1 MNDHPPH
8 AHGLRHDLAR
18 LALLQ
23 APDRRR
29 ALRLFGGLAAGSL
42 PLLGLAGCGGAS
54 EDAGTSAS
62 SGSSSSSSG
71 SGSTVSSCSSIP
83 SETAGPYPGDGTN
96 SNSSGVVNV
105 LTQSG
110 IVRSDIRSSF
120 GSLSGTAAGVPLTV
134 TLKLVS
140 VSGAC
145 ANLEGYAVYLWHCTR
160 DGGYSLYSSGVTAQ
174 NYLRGVQ
181 VSDASGELTFTTI
194 FPGCYSGRWPHIHFE
209 VFSSLSTATSGNSDV
224 RTSQLALPESVC
236 RSVYTGASGYTS
248 SVTNLNAITLA
259 SDNIFSDG
267 YSTQMATV
275 TGDVTNGFAATLTV
289 GV

>member
-1 MNDHPPH
+1 MNDHLPH
-8 AHGLRHDLAR
+8 APGLRHDLER

-23 APDRRR
+23 DPARRR
-29 ALRLFGGLAAGSL
+29 ALRLLGGLAAGPL
-42 PLLGLAGCGGAS
+42 PLLGMVGCGGGDS
-54 EDAGTSAS
+54 D
-62 SGSSSSSSG
+62 SSSSG
-71 SGSTVSSCSSIP
+71 SGEAESSGSTVSSCTIVP

-120 GSLSGTAAGVPLTV
+120 GTVSGTADGVPLTV

-140 VSGAC
+140 VSAAC

-160 DGGYSLYSSGVTAQ
+160 EGGYSLYSSGVTAQ

-181 VSDASGELTFTTI
+181 VSNASGELSFTTV

-236 RSVYTGASGYTS
+236 RSVYGSASGYTS
-248 SVTNLNAITLA
+248 SLTNLNAITLA

-275 TGDVTNGFAATLTV
+275 TGDLTNGFAATLTV

>member
-1 MNDHPPH
+1 MNDHLPH
-8 AHGLRHDLAR
+8 AQGLRHDLER

-23 APDRRR
+23 DPARRR
-29 ALRLFGGLAAGSL
+29 ALRLLGGLVAVLFHYGQFEPQDVVQTTRAL
-42 PLLGLAGCGGAS
+42 TL
-54 EDAGTSAS
+54 ED
-62 SGSSSSSSG
+62 
-71 SGSTVSSCSSIP
+71 
-83 SETAGPYPGDGTN
+83 
-96 SNSSGVVNV
+96 
-105 LTQSG
+105 

-120 GSLSGTAAGVPLTV
+120 GTMSGTADGVPLTV

-140 VSGAC
+140 VSAAC

-160 DGGYSLYSSGVTAQ
+160 EGGYSLYSSGVTAQ

-181 VSDASGELTFTTI
+181 VSNASGELSFTTV

-209 VFSSLSTATSGNSDV
+209 VFSSLSTTTSGNSDV

-236 RSVYTGASGYTS
+236 RSVYGSASGYTS
-248 SVTNLNAITLA
+248 SLTNLNAITLA

-275 TGDVTNGFAATLTV
+275 TGDLTNGFAATLTV